1 MCMFLGEFQTKF
13 TGHGR
18 IVLPKKVRSELEGDK
33 LILSRGFEGCIWG
46 FNEQDFEKEA
56 RKQLEIS
63 ATEEKARMLRRYLF
77 SGSESSELDTQGRFV
92 IPTTLLEYAKL
103 KQEVIIVEAGDHFEI
118 WDNKIWGEELK
129 KIEEEYGRLSQ

>member
-46 FNEQDFEKEA
+46 FNEQDFEKEF
-56 RKQLEIS
+56 RNVI
-63 ATEEKARMLRRYLF
+63 F
-77 SGSESSELDTQGRFV
+77 SIDN
-92 IPTTLLEYAKL
+92 LLT
-103 KQEVIIVEAGDHFEI
+103 
-118 WDNKIWGEELK
+118 
-129 KIEEEYGRLSQ
+129 